1 MFEQESGVGTR
12 CSKAGRMNTAQRQ
25 YQNQMPKFW
34 RPKLTPTQ
42 QIDCKVIHWDLIS
55 RFSDG
60 SAKSTDLWDWLET
73 GFTYMEIMRL
83 QALDGTEFTPEAHQA
98 MEAQADIYEP
108 VVTRFKRTGRVG
120 FTGPELIVARTAAEV
135 MDGLI
140 DIDRN
145 GISVMAAGISTAK
158 MDRIRAMGRMA
169 A

>member
-1 MFEQESGVGTR
+1 MIT
-12 CSKAGRMNTAQRQ
+12 TQRQ
-25 YQNQMPKFW
+25 YQGQIPKFW
-34 RPKLTPTQ
+34 RPKLTSTQ
-42 QIDCKVIHWDLIS
+42 QIDCKVIHWDLVN

-60 SAKSTDLWDWLET
+60 SATSTDLWDWLET

-83 QALDGTEFTPEAHQA
+83 QALDGTEFTPEARQA

-108 VVTRFKRTGRVG
+108 IVARFRRTGRVG
-120 FTGPELIVARTAAEV
+120 FTGPELIIARTAAEV

-145 GISVMAAGISTAK
+145 GIAVMAARLSTAK
-158 MDRIRAMGRMA
+158 MDRIRAMGGMA